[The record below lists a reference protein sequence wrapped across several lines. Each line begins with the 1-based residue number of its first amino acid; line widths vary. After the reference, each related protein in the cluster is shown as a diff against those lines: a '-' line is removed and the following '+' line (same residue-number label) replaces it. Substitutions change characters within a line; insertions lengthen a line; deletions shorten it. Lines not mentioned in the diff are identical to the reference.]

1 MHVLSLLQTKSN
13 PDLSLF
19 IKSRMGLWF
28 KFLLSRRP
36 MQKIVDDLMDAIP
49 GVIAIAVSEID
60 SGMALAS
67 KSKLLSF
74 EPEIAAAYNAEVIKQ
89 KLKAKRALG
98 LEKMD
103 LEDIL
108 ITMTDQ
114 YHVLTIVPGNKF
126 FVYTIASKDS
136 NLAIIRN
143 ALRKRLADI
152 ANNIA

>member
-1 MHVLSLLQTKSN
+1 
-13 PDLSLF
+13 
-19 IKSRMGLWF
+19 
-28 KFLLSRRP
+28 
-36 MQKIVDDLMDAIP
+36 MQKIVDDLIEAIP
-49 GVIAIAVSEID
+49 GVIAIAISEID

-67 KSKLLSF
+67 KSKLNTL

-89 KLKAKRALG
+89 KLKAKKALG

-108 ITMTDQ
+108 VTMTDQ

-126 FVYTIASKDS
+126 FVYTTTSKDS

-143 ALRKRLADI
+143 ALRKRLPDI
-152 ANNIA
+152 ASHIA

>member
-1 MHVLSLLQTKSN
+1 MPFQALLT
-13 PDLSLF
+13 
-19 IKSRMGLWF
+19 
-28 KFLLSRRP
+28 LL
-36 MQKIVDDLMDAIP
+36 
-49 GVIAIAVSEID
+49 
-60 SGMALAS
+60 ALAS